1 MAFGVLFLIG
11 VEGDE
16 VGGFG
21 EVGPRLVQAPVEVAA
36 DFGLLVGGGERGG
49 YDGSGRGGSEV
60 RDRDGGGSGDR
71 GKNGFLFR
79 FLFCLFGDHWCDNF
93 RLFDYLTT
101 NLFPCVLPFLGL
113 RRFFLFRLPFFGIQ
127 LISTRSIPQIYRL
140 NNPCNLTRP
149 YHFQQPSDF

>member
-36 DFGLLVGGGERGG
+36 DFGLLVGGGEGGG

-60 RDRDGGGSGDR
+60 RDRGGGGRDR
-71 GKNGFLFR
+71 GKNSFLFR
-79 FLFCLFGDHWCDNF
+79 FLLCLFGYHWRDNF
-93 RLFDYLTT
+93 RLFDYLAT
-101 NLFPCVLPFLGL
+101 NLFPCVLAFLSL
-113 RRFFLFRLPFFGIQ
+113 RRFLLFRLPFFRIQ

-140 NNPCNLTRP
+140 YNPCNLTSP
-149 YHFQQPSDF
+149 YHFQQPSDL